1 MSTKNNFFFKKI
13 EQYKFKNAIITEKG
27 QYITYQELLNNS
39 KKISKKLDK
48 KKKINFFIRT
58 KQFRNDYC
66 VYFVY

>member
-13 EQYKFKNAIITEKG
+13 EKYKFKNAIITENG

-48 KKKINFFIRT
+48 KKN
-58 KQFRNDYC
+58 
-66 VYFVY
+66 